1 MSPAFHFQTLTPDT
15 ILDAIESVGI
25 YPETGLTPLNSFE
38 NRVYQFRCDRA
49 NRYVAKFYRPER
61 WTDKQILE
69 EHAFAFEL
77 GEAEV
82 PLAAPVVIEGQSL
95 FHFEGFRFALFP
107 SIGGRQFEMDNLDQL
122 EAVGHFIGRLH
133 QVGKAGHFSERETLS
148 SAMAN
153 DALQVLMASP
163 HVPHSLMADF
173 AAAGQALVSA
183 IESAWIK
190 TDTLRLHGDLHPGN
204 ILWTPDGPG
213 FVDLDDARSGPAVQD
228 LWMMLA
234 GDDNERRL
242 QLDTLLGAYEEF
254 CDFDTRELA
263 LIEPL
268 RGLRMLSH
276 MAWISRRWDDPA
288 FPMYFPW
295 FAEDAYWQRQIRDMQ
310 AQVAQIAEPPLS
322 LQPF

>member
-1 MSPAFHFQTLTPDT
+1 MSAAFHFHSLTPDT

-38 NRVYQFRCDRA
+38 NRVYQFRCDRG

-61 WTDKQILE
+61 WTDAQIAE
-69 EHAFAFEL
+69 EHGFAFEL
-77 GEAEV
+77 ADAEV
-82 PLAAPVVIEGQSL
+82 PLAAPVLIDGKSL
-95 FHFEGFRFALFP
+95 FHFNGFRFALFP
-107 SIGGRQFEMDNLDQL
+107 SIGGRPFEMDNLDQL

-133 QVGKAGHFSERETLS
+133 QLGKGGQFAARETLS
-148 SAMAN
+148 AAMAAE
-153 DALQVLMASP
+153 ALAELLSSS
-163 HVPHSLMADF
+163 HVPETLRADF
-173 AAAGQALVSA
+173 AAAGQTLVQA
-183 IESAWIK
+183 IEQAWVE
-190 TDTLRLHGDLHPGN
+190 TTSLRLHGDLHPGN

-234 GDDNERRL
+234 GDDNERRM

-254 CDFDTRELA
+254 CDFDMKELA

-276 MAWISRRWDDPA
+276 MAWISRRWQDPA
-288 FPMYFPW
+288 FPMHFPW
-295 FAEDAYWQRQIRDMQ
+295 FADEAYWQRQIRDMQ
-310 AQVAQIAEPPLS
+310 AQVAQIGLPPLT

>member
-1 MSPAFHFQTLTPDT
+1 MSAAFHFHSLTPDT

-38 NRVYQFRCDRA
+38 NRVYQFRCDRG
-49 NRYVAKFYRPER
+49 NRYVTKFYRPER
-61 WTDKQILE
+61 WTDAQIAE
-69 EHAFAFEL
+69 EHGFAFEL
-77 GEAEV
+77 ADAEV
-82 PLAAPVVIEGQSL
+82 PLAAPVLIDGKSL
-95 FHFEGFRFALFP
+95 FHFNGFRFALFP
-107 SIGGRQFEMDNLDQL
+107 SIGGRPFEMDNLDQL

-133 QVGKAGHFSERETLS
+133 QVGKGGQFAARETLTA
-148 SAMAN
+148 AMAAE
-153 DALQVLMASP
+153 ALAELLSSS
-163 HVPHSLMADF
+163 HVPEALRADF
-173 AAAGQALVSA
+173 AAAGQALVQA
-183 IESAWIK
+183 IEQAWIE
-190 TDTLRLHGDLHPGN
+190 TTSLRLHGDLHPGN

-234 GDDNERRL
+234 GDDNERRM

-254 CDFDTRELA
+254 CDFDMKELA

-276 MAWISRRWDDPA
+276 MAWIGRRWQDPA

-295 FAEDAYWQRQIRDMQ
+295 FADEAYWLRQIRDMQ
-310 AQVAQIAEPPLS
+310 AQVQQIGLPPLT